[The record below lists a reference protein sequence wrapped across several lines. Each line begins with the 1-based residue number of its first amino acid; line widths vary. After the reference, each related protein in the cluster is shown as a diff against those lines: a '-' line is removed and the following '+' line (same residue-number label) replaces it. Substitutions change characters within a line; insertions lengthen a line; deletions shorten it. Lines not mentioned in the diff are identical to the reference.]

1 MQRNQDVTTQR
12 RNTMNRH
19 RWTLLVAIV
28 PLTLAAIS
36 VGLSF
41 RPVAVHACSCIMPP
55 AAVHQLGGAQVAF
68 VGTPVAMS
76 SVEPTEDRWESVV
89 YRFTVQQEVKG
100 DVPATIDVYT
110 AGDSAACG
118 ITFELNRPIGL
129 LPYGSLVDGQPHWS
143 AGLCGGVMGP
153 EELLAAAEEELP
165 APTSVQPIASL
176 VGGRYGP
183 AGLVALDADAQ
194 PVGWVL
200 ADDSFVPSLLA
211 ACPGG
216 TTALALTGYEVSTV
230 ATIDLQTLTI
240 TGSRA
245 LPPKE
250 AESDVDWY
258 SASRLTCTSPDGADA
273 TVFVSALEYGPP
285 AVSRVA
291 VLSGDTVES
300 HSLGRTADLVTIDA
314 TTAFAV
320 ADDTVLS
327 VDLANG
333 ATSSL
338 AVLPDQLALSIVAD
352 GDDGLTILTASERDD
367 FVYIADSLVRLPR
380 SGDTTELVA
389 TPVEPTRVY
398 SGRLIAAP
406 EGWLLGG
413 LENGVGL
420 LGADGTIDTF
430 NASPFLVAG
439 GVLVVDFEAAPV
451 IRAFDGTITD
461 IGVPISQAR
470 AATVVPDGV
479 VPTAGL
485 PSTSAMTGAMV
496 NSLAPVPA
504 APEPTDPSDTAPAG
518 NGNDNGDDNARS
530 TGWVLAIGLVAAAV
544 LVIAVFLVRRRKRP
558 TPTNP
563 ADE

>member
-1 MQRNQDVTTQR
+1 
-12 RNTMNRH
+12 MNRH

-41 RPVAVHACSCIMPP
+41 RPVAVHACSCMMPP

-89 YRFTVQQEVKG
+89 YRFTVQQAVKG
-100 DVPATIDVYT
+100 ELPATVDVYT
-110 AGDSAACG
+110 GGDSAACG

-143 AGLCGGVMGP
+143 AGLCGGVMAP

-176 VGGRYGP
+176 VSGRYGP
-183 AGLVALDADAQ
+183 AGLIALDADAQ

-216 TTALALTGYEVSTV
+216 TTALALTGYEATTV
-230 ATIDLQTLTI
+230 ATIDLHTLTI
-240 TGSRA
+240 VASRA
-245 LPPKE
+245 LPPKASE
-250 AESDVDWY
+250 NDVDWY
-258 SASRLTCTSPDGADA
+258 NASRLTCTSPDGADA

-291 VLSGDTVES
+291 VFAGDEVES
-300 HSLGRTADLVTIDA
+300 YSLGRTADLVTIDA

-320 ADDTVLS
+320 ADDTVLT
-327 VDLANG
+327 VDLASG

-367 FVYIADSLVRLPR
+367 FVYLADSLVRLPR
-380 SGDTTELVA
+380 TGDTTQLAA
-389 TPVEPTRVY
+389 TPVDPIRVY
-398 SGRLIAAP
+398 SGRLTAAP

-420 LGADGTIDTF
+420 LSADGTIDTF

-451 IRAFDGTITD
+451 IRAFDGTLTD
-461 IGVPISQAR
+461 IGVPINQAR

-485 PSTSAMTGAMV
+485 PSTSAMTGAMA

-504 APEPTDPSDTAPAG
+504 APEPTDPSDTTPTGAA
-518 NGNDNGDDNARS
+518 NGDGDGNNRS
-530 TGWVLAIGLVAAAV
+530 AGWLLAIGLVVAAV
-544 LVIAVFLVRRRKRP
+544 LVIAVFLVRRRRSP
-558 TPTNP
+558 TPTDP